1 MPGQVTTPGANAK
14 SGTVP
19 VLASNALP
27 IATRINEFEITR
39 VVGEGGFSIVYLAF
53 DHILHRSIALKEY
66 IPSQLASRRGDQTV
80 AVRSAQHQQTFEA
93 GLRSF
98 INEARLLAQF
108 DHPALVKVYRFWEA
122 NGTAYM
128 AMPYYEGRTLK
139 DILREHPEQANEA
152 WLKRLLVPLLDAL
165 TLLHDHRCFHRD
177 IAPDNIQILDNGE
190 PVLLDFGAARRTI
203 GDMTQA
209 FTVILKPG
217 YAPIEQYAEETDLKQ
232 GPWTDLYALSAVLYW
247 AIIGK
252 PPPTA
257 VARVIKDPLEP
268 LAARNL
274 GGFDPAF
281 LSGIDRGLAVR
292 PEARP
297 QSVTAWRKMLGVDE
311 RSIARTHR
319 AGLPADVSHKRGER
333 DEQAPP
339 HKTPDVAAAHGG
351 AGGDVAAE
359 SDRTIVV
366 PGLQRT
372 RRQPED
378 ATPATSEGIAGSGS
392 GDALTPLP
400 ATLPAPDEGAR
411 LSASRPQ
418 TARLALIVG
427 AVAVVA
433 VVTWLLVARPFTEVP
448 VVAKTD
454 GAASPRDTAQAPQ
467 SATPPASST
476 TQATT
481 PAETRMAAQSKPSP
495 PLAAASP
502 ASEPSSMSTP
512 ARSRSPGMPDA
523 REAPLNDRSA
533 APAKTQEAPS
543 PSRSSPPPVPDDE
556 RRWAAIRN
564 TNSIDDLTSF
574 RRRFPQSPHAQDA
587 AVRIQQ
593 LMRESRENAREA
605 EPAPPGVGASS
616 TTVAKSAPAPSTAD
630 PAASAQRAA
639 IPAAANNA
647 PASAAS
653 KGTVRIRVQPFGYVY
668 IDGALIGP
676 SPPSREVQLSPGKHR
691 IEARNDQET
700 PPVIQKEVD
709 VTAAGST
716 EVPLRF
722 RE

>member
-1 MPGQVTTPGANAK
+1 MPGPVTTPGANTQSSA
-14 SGTVP
+14 TP

-27 IATRINEFEITR
+27 IGTRINEFEITR

-53 DHILHRSIALKEY
+53 DHTLHRSIALKEY

-152 WLKRLLVPLLDAL
+152 WLKRLLLPLLDAL
-165 TLLHDHRCFHRD
+165 TLLHDHRCYHRD
-177 IAPDNIQILDNGE
+177 IAPDNIQILDNE
-190 PVLLDFGAARRTI
+190 QPVLLDFGAARRTI

-217 YAPIEQYAEETDLKQ
+217 YAPIEQYAEETDFKQ

-268 LAARNL
+268 LAARRL
-274 GGFDPAF
+274 RAFDPAF

-297 QSVTAWRKMLGVDE
+297 QSVAAWRKMLAIDE
-311 RSIARTHR
+311 RAIARTGTR
-319 AGLPADVSHKRGER
+319 SPPAADETLPGLAAEPEA
-333 DEQAPP
+333 QLQQ
-339 HKTPDVAAAHGG
+339 TPDVPARDRSSAG
-351 AGGDVAAE
+351 ASME
-359 SDRTIVV
+359 SDRTILV
-366 PGLQRT
+366 PGLHRT
-372 RRQPED
+372 RQQSDNAAPGPAH
-378 ATPATSEGIAGSGS
+378 ATAESGGPVASVAATWQ
-392 GDALTPLP
+392 
-400 ATLPAPDEGAR
+400 APDDRAR
-411 LSASRPQ
+411 IAPASRR
-418 TARLALIVG
+418 RLARS
-427 AVAVVA
+427 AVIAATAVIVA
-433 VVTWLLVARPFTEVP
+433 VVTWWLVARPFSEQEPAP
-448 VVAKTD
+448 VVAKAVD
-454 GAASPRDTAQAPQ
+454 AGQSPPGPAVTAGSTQ
-467 SATPPASST
+467 S
-476 TQATT
+476 
-481 PAETRMAAQSKPSP
+481 PSP
-495 PLAAASP
+495 PP
-502 ASEPSSMSTP
+502 QSSMQ
-512 ARSRSPGMPDA
+512 
-523 REAPLNDRSA
+523 
-533 APAKTQEAPS
+533 APATAQTRTPQTQTPPQSEQ
-543 PSRSSPPPVPDDE
+543 PPPVPAGPAAPGTLSGSQPNPPVAEDE
-556 RRWAAIRN
+556 TQWAAIRN
-564 TNSIDDLTSF
+564 TDNIDDLRAF

-605 EPAPPGVGASS
+605 EPPGPPAGSAPPA
-616 TTVAKSAPAPSTAD
+616 VAKAAPATRPKAEPSVQGTGAAVTANTATS
-630 PAASAQRAA
+630 PAK
-639 IPAAANNA
+639 
-647 PASAAS
+647 S

-676 SPPSREVQLSPGKHR
+676 SPPSRDVQLAPGKHR
-691 IEARNDQET
+691 IEARNEQEN
-700 PPVIQKEVD
+700 PSVIHKEID
-709 VTAAGST
+709 VAGGAST
-716 EVPLRF
+716 EVPLHF
-722 RE
+722 GQ

>member
-1 MPGQVTTPGANAK
+1 MPGQVTTPGANTQ
-14 SGTVP
+14 SSTTP

-27 IATRINEFEITR
+27 IGTRINEFEITR

-53 DHILHRSIALKEY
+53 DHTLHRSIALKEY

-152 WLKRLLVPLLDAL
+152 WLKRLLLPLLDAL
-165 TLLHDHRCFHRD
+165 TLLHDHRCYHRD
-177 IAPDNIQILDNGE
+177 IAPDNIQILDNE
-190 PVLLDFGAARRTI
+190 QPVLLDFGAARRTI

-217 YAPIEQYAEETDLKQ
+217 YAPIEQYAEETDFKQ

-268 LAARNL
+268 LAARRL
-274 GGFDPAF
+274 RAFDPAF

-297 QSVTAWRKMLGVDE
+297 QSVAAWRKMLAIDE
-311 RSIARTHR
+311 RGIARTGTR
-319 AGLPADVSHKRGER
+319 SPPAADETLPGVAAEP
-333 DEQAPP
+333 EAQLQQ
-339 HKTPDVAAAHGG
+339 TPDAPTRDTSSAG
-351 AGGDVAAE
+351 ASME
-359 SDRTIVV
+359 SDRTILV

-372 RRQPED
+372 RQQAD
-378 ATPATSEGIAGSGS
+378 KATPQPADAATSSDAVASAAATWRVPDDRARIA
-392 GDALTPLP
+392 P
-400 ATLPAPDEGAR
+400 
-411 LSASRPQ
+411 ASRRPL
-418 TARLALIVG
+418 ARFALIAAMVG
-427 AVAVVA
+427 LVAVITWW
-433 VVTWLLVARPFTEVP
+433 VVGRPFSEHEQAP
-448 VVAKTD
+448 VVAKAVD
-454 GAASPRDTAQAPQ
+454 AGQSPPVPAVTAGSTQSPSPAPQ
-467 SATPPASST
+467 SSMQAPSTAQTQTPQTQTSTQSEQPPSVPAGPV
-476 TQATT
+476 A
-481 PAETRMAAQSKPSP
+481 
-495 PLAAASP
+495 
-502 ASEPSSMSTP
+502 
-512 ARSRSPGMPDA
+512 PGTLSGS
-523 REAPLNDRSA
+523 PLNPA
-533 APAKTQEAPS
+533 AVAE
-543 PSRSSPPPVPDDE
+543 DE

-564 TNSIDDLTSF
+564 TDNIDELRTF

-605 EPAPPGVGASS
+605 EAPGPPAG
-616 TTVAKSAPAPSTAD
+616 SAPAAVAKAA
-630 PAASAQRAA
+630 PATPRRAEPPVQGTGA
-639 IPAAANNA
+639 AVAANTA
-647 PASAAS
+647 TSSAAS

-676 SPPSREVQLSPGKHR
+676 SPPSREVQLAPGKHR
-691 IEARNDQET
+691 IEARNEQEN
-700 PPVIQKEVD
+700 PSVVHKEID
-709 VTAAGST
+709 VAGGGST
-716 EVPLRF
+716 EVPLQF
-722 RE
+722 GQ